1 MFAFVTSNSTNLL
14 SVMLIIIV
22 QYGSVKDFL
31 ETSVTLRATL
41 AVSYHHELPKDT
53 IIVHDK
59 FGFTMGLCNTLLR
72 HRIAIP

>member
-53 IIVHDK
+53 IVHDK
-59 FGFTMGLCNTLLR
+59 FGSTMSLCNTLLR
-72 HRIAIP
+72 QRIAIA